1 MHKLTKGINFSRFR
15 IITFTVLLIA
25 SHLTQVSFAQSKDVF
40 EEERGSLAE
49 FFRPIEQSALE
60 QYKKKYSQLHRK
72 EGFEIKDLLT
82 QGSAFTRGL
91 HKTGIINF
99 NSKAT
104 KYLNDIKSHLLSDYP
119 KASQQ
124 IRVYITYNP
133 ALNAMATINEKIYV
147 NVGLLARVKNEAQLA
162 FIMAH
167 ELMHIINM
175 HSVEQYKAIKKE
187 VKNVQQSNV
196 SRKADQIELFKHTM
210 SVKHELEAD
219 ADGFHL
225 FLSAGYNPNEAYEAL
240 RILESADEELI
251 QKQVSHEILRVR
263 EGVYDSLLLS
273 IKNNDLKDV
282 ESKKTT
288 IITVKDSDSEEVE
301 ELSTHPEV
309 KQRLEKINELI
320 KEFGKNPPTATYKIS
335 QALFEEI
342 KLASLKIVNSSYNQ
356 SSDFGGAFL
365 IYSNL
370 LLEGQRS
377 EDILHHYCYAIFG
390 IIHDRKFKFNY
401 NFNAYMSHEDS
412 VFVTFYRKND
422 LNALSLWGLNAL
434 NAVRTEQNRATVDK
448 YASKIIQL
456 IKGDE
461 RIQRDDFN
469 EFRLFD
475 EVKSFEYTGL
485 KFSEIDFKFSFFNS
499 IPRSLKREFNQQK
512 IHASKKEGKI
522 AFVDMNNIAVDI
534 GLTSAGLNYKR
545 SDKLDLVSQN
555 ALLDLVSTYKKDLVL
570 LIPNSVRYNDEQYNN
585 FQLLSK
591 WLTER
596 IYFDAAPYESLYAK
610 EMEAFKRDYD
620 VRYLMVNLTLD
631 VRNRGLLNFGR
642 LVGIYLSPLYIPQA
656 IANRQNGRTR
666 EYILTIMID
675 IETGDLVMWDK
686 RTTEEPMNKAFIYNI
701 YDDVLKSFM
710 KKS

>member
-15 IITFTVLLIA
+15 ITTVTVLLIA
-25 SHLTQVSFAQSKDVF
+25 AHLTQVSIAQSKDVF
-40 EEERGSLAE
+40 DEERGSLAE

-72 EGFEIKDLLT
+72 EGLEIKELLI

-104 KYLNDIKSHLLSDYP
+104 KYLNDIKSNLLSNYP

-124 IRVYITYNP
+124 IRVYVTYNP

-210 SVKHELEAD
+210 SIQHELEAD

-225 FLSAGYNPNEAYEAL
+225 FLSAGYNPKEAYEAL

-251 QKQVSHEILRVR
+251 QKQVSHEILRIR

-282 ESKKTT
+282 ESKKPT
-288 IITVKDSDSEEVE
+288 IIGVKDSDSEEVE

-370 LLEGQRS
+370 LLEGQKT
-377 EDILHHYCYAIFG
+377 EDVLHHYCYAIFG

-401 NFNAYMSHEDS
+401 NFNASMSHEDS

-422 LNALSLWGLNAL
+422 LNSLSLWGLNAL
-434 NAVRTEQNRATVDK
+434 YSVRTEQNRATIDK
-448 YASKIIQL
+448 FATKISQL

-461 RIQRDDFN
+461 RIKPEDFKD
-469 EFRLFD
+469 FRQFD
-475 EVKSFEYTGL
+475 EATSYAYSGL
-485 KFSEIDFKFSFFNS
+485 KFAEIDFKFSFYNAL
-499 IPRSLKREFNQQK
+499 PRSLKREFNNRK
-512 IHASKKEGKI
+512 IHTAKKDGKI
-522 AFVDMNNIAVDI
+522 AFLDMNNISVDI
-534 GLTSAGLNYKR
+534 GLTSAGFNFKR

-555 ALLDLVSTYKKDLVL
+555 ALLDLVSNYKKDLVL
-570 LIPNSVRYNDEQYNN
+570 LIPNSVNYNSEQYDN

-591 WLTER
+591 WLSER
-596 IYFDAAPYESLYAK
+596 IYFDAAPYESLYSK
-610 EMEAFKRDYD
+610 EIEALRRDYD
-620 VRYLMVNLTLD
+620 IRYLMVNLTLD
-631 VRNRGLLNFGR
+631 VRNRGGLNLGR
-642 LVGIYLSPLYIPQA
+642 LAGIYLSPLYITHA
-656 IANRQNGRTR
+656 IVNKQNSKTR

-701 YDDVLKSFM
+701 YDDVLKGFM